1 MRREAQF
8 LDVGTV
14 RSARHLELTLGLV
27 RDAFASDRK
36 ILDPLLLVFRVNQRA
51 SGELMID
58 EEASA
63 GGYSRCI
70 GYTQFQDRLADE
82 GFSSRF
88 APLRDDISELVR
100 TSRPARV
107 LHIQHALI
115 E

>member
-1 MRREAQF
+1 MYA
-8 LDVGTV
+8 
-14 RSARHLELTLGLV
+14 
-27 RDAFASDRK
+27 
-36 ILDPLLLVFRVNQRA
+36 
-51 SGELMID
+51 
-58 EEASA
+58 
-63 GGYSRCI
+63 
-70 GYTQFQDRLADE
+70 QFQDRLADE